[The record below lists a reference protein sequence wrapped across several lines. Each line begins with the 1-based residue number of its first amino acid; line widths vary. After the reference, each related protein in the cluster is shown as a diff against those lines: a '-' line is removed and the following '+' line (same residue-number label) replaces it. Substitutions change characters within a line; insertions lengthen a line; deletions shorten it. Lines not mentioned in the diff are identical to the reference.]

1 MQAGRQA
8 GVSVYL
14 LEEGFGN
21 NNNNNRSCILRVAG
35 KSRSKW
41 FLRLFM
47 FKFKVSVQENQMREM
62 LKSSGVVANLFCSK
76 AVMP

>member
-1 MQAGRQA
+1 
-8 GVSVYL
+8 
-14 LEEGFGN
+14 
-21 NNNNNRSCILRVAG
+21 
-35 KSRSKW
+35 
-41 FLRLFM
+41 M

>member
-1 MQAGRQA
+1 MQAGRQ
-8 GVSVYL
+8 VSVCTYL
-14 LEEGFGN
+14 RKGFG

-41 FLRLFM
+41 FLSLFM

>member
-1 MQAGRQA
+1 
-8 GVSVYL
+8 VNL

-41 FLRLFM
+41 FLSLSK

-62 LKSSGVVANLFCSK
+62 LRSSGVVTNLFCSK
-76 AVMP
+76 AVMPPEFVYEIL